1 MGALR
6 LGTLATLREIRAAL
20 NATGRGTLVTSVVD
34 ASNGGDVDRLLEAH
48 APNRPHGPIY
58 RSVMLVGAADAPNEM
73 WGSGSPM
80 PPIVSTA
87 WRRIA

>member
-1 MGALR
+1 MGVLR

-20 NATGRGTLVTSVVD
+20 DATGRGTLPTSVVD
-34 ASNGGDVDRLLEAH
+34 ASSGVEVDRLLGAH

-58 RSVMLVGAADAPNEM
+58 RSVLLVGAADAPVEM
-73 WGSGSPM
+73 WGSGSPT